1 MKLVK
6 SLLLGS
12 AAGLAVVGAAQAADL
27 PVKKAVPIEYVR
39 VCTAYGAGFFYIPG
53 TDTCLRI
60 SGRARAEYGYIG
72 SDSRN
77 VVGGGD
83 LSGFTGL
90 ARFNVDARTQTGYGT
105 LRAFLRLDA
114 ASRTGHTKFSS
125 GTNLRSGNAF
135 SGTGQDAFGRIQNF
149 INVDKAFV
157 QFAGLTAGRA
167 SSFFDFYAHDY
178 EIIGSSLGSDLPSTN
193 LLAYTSKFGEGWS
206 ATISMEDPNYR
217 KNPVYSDVAAGN
229 IPGGGTAASS
239 VPFTTAPSPIILGTN
254 AAGNATA
261 VAFVDV
267 VQRSRMPDF
276 VGSLRYDAPWGS
288 AQFSAAVKDVNI
300 GGFISNSGLFNPTL
314 TLGGGTAVSNAQV
327 ATLLGAR
334 GVTSGAQTEYGWAV
348 QGGLKFNLP
357 FIAPGDGL
365 YLQGAYGEGASFY
378 TGINRFT
385 AGYLSNASVYAGNP
399 FNQYLS
405 DAVVNPLTGKL
416 ELSTSFTVVGSYL
429 HYWSPEW
436 RSAFY
441 GSYGEMSFGKAG
453 RQAVSQVTALLQA
466 AGTAG
471 IAGVSPPS
479 YLTNA
484 TGYGLSPAL
493 RDTNQIVAGA
503 SLIWSPV
510 KDLDIGVEGQYI
522 RTALQSGKAT
532 NSDKNV
538 TVGGL
543 PLYPKSSEDVYQAR
557 FRVQRDF

>member
-12 AAGLAVVGAAQAADL
+12 AAGLTVVAAAQAADL

-53 TDTCLRI
+53 TDTCLRV

-77 VVGGGD
+77 VSGGGD

-90 ARFNVDARTQTGYGT
+90 ARFNLDARTQTGYGT

-114 ASRTGHTKFSS
+114 ASRTGHTKLSS
-125 GTNLRSGNAF
+125 GTNLRGAYAF
-135 SGTGQDAFGRIQNF
+135 SGTGQDQLGRVQNF
-149 INVDKAFV
+149 LNVDKAFV

-178 EIIGSSLGSDLPSTN
+178 EIIGSSLGSDMPSTN
-193 LLAYTSKFGEGWS
+193 LLAYTQKIGEGFS
-206 ATISMEDPNYR
+206 ATLSMEDPNYR
-217 KNPVYSDVAAGN
+217 KNPLYSDAVGATALVPGQAGLN
-229 IPGGGTAASS
+229 N
-239 VPFTTAPSPIILGTN
+239 VFTTAPTPIILGTN

-261 VAFVDV
+261 VAFLDA

-288 AQFSAAVKDVNI
+288 AQISGAVKDVNV
-300 GGFISNSGLFNPTL
+300 GGFISGSGIFNATP
-314 TLGGGTAVSNAQV
+314 GTGTNAVLSQPAV
-327 ATLLGAR
+327 ATLLAAR
-334 GVTSGAQTEYGWAV
+334 GISSTGAQTEYGWAV

-385 AGYLSNASVYAGNP
+385 AGYLSNAAVYTGNP

-405 DAVVNPLTGKL
+405 DAIVNPLTGKI
-416 ELSTSFTVVGSYL
+416 ELSSSFTVVASYL
-429 HYWSPEW
+429 HYWAPEW

-441 GSYGEMSFGKAG
+441 GSYGEIWFPQGA
-453 RQAVSQVTALLQA
+453 RQAVSLASSLIGA
-466 AGTAG
+466 SSANA
-471 IAGVSPPS
+471 PPS
-479 YLTNA
+479 FATNA
-484 TGYGLSPAL
+484 TGYALSPSL
-493 RDTNQIVAGA
+493 RDTNQIVTGA

-522 RTALQSGKAT
+522 RTAVNAGRTT
-532 NSDKNV
+532 NADKSL

-543 PLYPKSSEDVYQAR
+543 PVYPKSSEDVYQAR

>member
-12 AAGLAVVGAAQAADL
+12 AAGLTIVGGAQAADL

-39 VCTAYGAGFFYIPG
+39 VCSAYGAGFFYIPG

-77 VVGGGD
+77 VSGGGD
-83 LSGFTGL
+83 LSGFAGL
-90 ARFNVDARTQTGYGT
+90 ARFNFDARTQTGYGT

-114 ASRTGHTKFSS
+114 ASRTGNTKYSS
-125 GTNLRSGNAF
+125 GTNLRSGYAF
-135 SGTGQDAFGRIQNF
+135 SGTGQDQLGRVQNF

-167 SSFFDFYAHDY
+167 SSFFDFYAHDF
-178 EIIGSSLGSDLPSTN
+178 EIIGSSLGSDMPSTN
-193 LLAYTSKFGEGWS
+193 LLAYTQKFGEGWS
-206 ATISMEDPNYR
+206 ATVSMEDPNFR
-217 KNPVYSDVAAGN
+217 KNPLYSDAVGATALV
-229 IPGGGTAASS
+229 PGQSGLNN
-239 VPFTTAPSPIILGTN
+239 VFTTAPTPIILGTN
-254 AAGNATA
+254 AVGNATA
-261 VAFVDV
+261 VAFIDA

-276 VGSLRYDAPWGS
+276 VGSLRYDAAWGS
-288 AQFSAAVKDVNI
+288 AQLSAAVKDINT
-300 GGFISNSGLFNPTL
+300 GGFISGSAIGVPGT
-314 TLGGGTAVSNAQV
+314 GGALAVNT

-334 GVTSGAQTEYGWAV
+334 GIGSGSQTEYGWAV

-405 DAVVNPLTGKL
+405 DAIVNPLTGRI
-416 ELSTSFTVVGSYL
+416 EVSNSFTAVASYL

-441 GSYGEMSFGKAG
+441 GSYGEIWFSEGA
-453 RQAVSQVTALLQA
+453 RQAVSQANALVGA
-466 AGTAG
+466 ASTVA
-471 IAGVSPPS
+471 PPS

-484 TGYGLSPAL
+484 AGYGLSPAL
-493 RDTNQIVAGA
+493 RDTYQVVTGA

-522 RTALQSGKAT
+522 RTGVKSGRVAD
-532 NSDKNV
+532 NDKGIL
-538 TVGGL
+538 VGGV
-543 PLYPKSSEDVYQAR
+543 PTRTVSSEDVFQAR